1 LNRSCSLES
10 GSSTLFEGEAI
21 LFAAIIVRSAN
32 AFVAPL
38 HDRMPVTLL
47 PKSHHDWLN
56 PDSDLMR
63 LRQLLVARRASSP
76 CPTT

>member
-1 LNRSCSLES
+1 VT
-10 GSSTLFEGEAI
+10 G
-21 LFAAIIVRSAN
+21 AN
-32 AFVAPL
+32 ALVAPL

-56 PDSDLMR
+56 PDTDLMR
-63 LRQLLVARRASSP
+63 LRQLLVPVDPSILEAYPVRRIVMLLRTIARRASSP